1 VRDAPISPDGVAI
14 VLGGREDLDRLAPLW
29 LLVHEV
35 HRRSAPEL
43 GPWVDDETTWRQ
55 KRTHLEHCLSRADS
69 FLLLAQRGAG
79 LVGYA
84 MVAVEPDGA
93 AFWNDS
99 WVVGDKVAEL
109 ESFAVAREEQGKGIG
124 SRLLDAAEEEL
135 ARRGI
140 HDLVVGAV
148 PGNPAVDFYA
158 RRGFVPNCIFL
169 SRFASRRR
177 NG

>member
-1 VRDAPISPDGVAI
+1 MPDHPTSPDDVAI

-35 HRRSAPEL
+35 HQQSAPQL
-43 GPWVDDETTWRQ
+43 GPWVDDEMTWRQ
-55 KRTHLEHCLSRADS
+55 KRCACREHCLSNPDS
-69 FLLLAQRGAG
+69 FLLLALRGEA

-84 MVAVEPDGA
+84 MVMVEPDGA

-109 ESFAVAREEQGKGIG
+109 ESVAVVREEQGKGIG

-135 ARRGI
+135 ARRGV
-140 HDLVVGAV
+140 HDLVIGAARSH
-148 PGNPAVDFYA
+148 AVDFYQ